1 MSVLRHIPNALTII
15 RCLLTVPMAFYLWQ
29 KSYNVALVLFVV
41 AGVSDGL
48 DGYLA
53 KRFSWQSRFGAIADP
68 LADKLLLITGFF
80 TLSMIQVLPW
90 WLAVLVIGRDLVIVL
105 GAYVYH
111 RLFGP
116 YDMQPSLLSK
126 FNTLAQIVFL
136 SLILLHLA
144 QAFPL
149 TQSVLVA
156 LIVLVS
162 LTTTLSGLHY
172 VWLWGRRTNELMTK
186 RNAG

>member
-1 MSVLRHIPNALTII
+1 MSVLRHIPNTLTII
-15 RCLLTVPMAFYLWQ
+15 RCLLTLPMAYYLWQ
-29 KSYNVALVLFVV
+29 KSYNMALVLFVI

-68 LADKLLLITGFF
+68 LADKLLLVTGFF

-90 WLAVLVIGRDLVIVL
+90 WLAVLVIGRDMVIVI

-126 FNTLAQIVFL
+126 FNTLTQIVFL
-136 SLILLHLA
+136 SLLLLHLA
-144 QAFPL
+144 QVLLL
-149 TQSVLVA
+149 TQAMLMT
-156 LIVLVS
+156 LIVLVT
-162 LTTTLSGLHY
+162 LTTSVAHIMCGY
-172 VWLWGRRTNELMTK
+172 GVVELTS
-186 RNAG
+186 